1 MDTATEFL
9 FGKSINSLRPDATA
23 ESKQFSWAFDYA
35 LGCIAQKIRFGK
47 FNWVYH
53 GRKYTEA
60 CKYIH
65 DHVRPIIRHA
75 VEYRQAKNYVDNDAH
90 MMTNYKK
97 GARAGNPEKTA
108 LLYSPYLKE
117 SKDGDLD
124 EIAKEND
131 QEERYVFLYE
141 LAKHTA
147 SEQELRDQVINTLI
161 AGRDTTASLMS
172 STLFVLS
179 RRPDIWAKLR
189 DEFAFLSGQPPTF
202 EQIKELK
209 YLRFV
214 LNETLRLYPV
224 VPIEAKFAN
233 KDTFLPRGGGAD
245 GQSPIF
251 VQKGQMIIW
260 VLYSMHR
267 RTDLWGADAAE
278 FRPERWEGL
287 LPGFNFLPFN
297 GGPRICPGK
306 SVFFFAPQNFDVYP
320 HCFPLHSGP
329 SL

>member
-35 LGCIAQKIRFGK
+35 LGCIAQKMRFGK
-47 FNWVYH
+47 FHWLYH
-53 GRKYTEA
+53 GRRYTEA

-75 VEYRQAKNYVDNDAH
+75 VEYRQAKKYVDNDAL
-90 MMTNYKK
+90 MMKNYRK
-97 GARAGNPEKTA
+97 GARAVNPEKTA
-108 LLYSPYLKE
+108 LSYSPSLEE
-117 SKDGDLD
+117 SKDGNLNG
-124 EIAKEND
+124 IAKEND

-141 LAKHTA
+141 LAKQTA

-172 STLFVLS
+172 STLFILS

-189 DEFAFLSGQPPTF
+189 AEFAFLSGNPPTF

-214 LNETLRLYPV
+214 LNETLRLFPV

-233 KDTFLPRGGGAD
+233 KDTLLPRGGGVD
-245 GQSPIF
+245 GQNPVF
-251 VQKGQMIIW
+251 VQKGQMIVWI
-260 VLYSMHR
+260 LYSMHR
-267 RTDLWGADAAE
+267 RTDLWGSDAAE
-278 FRPERWEGL
+278 FKPERWEGL

-306 SVFFFAPQNFDVYP
+306 SVFFTAVLRIAPCV
-320 HCFPLHSGP
+320 LIASI
-329 SL
+329 ST